1 MILPNYYN
9 RPSFPM
15 IFRTSGAYLAKR
27 TDNKN
32 NDIFKN
38 DEKSY

>member
-15 IFRTSGAYLAKR
+15 IFRTSDEYLAMR
-27 TDNKN
+27 TDYKV
-32 NDIFKN
+32 II
-38 DEKSY
+38 Y